1 MNKRPMLAEILQR
14 AIDVHFRYYSSL
26 GRLALDSLG
35 VLFGTVFTLQSESPR
50 RFAETNGRSPANLG
64 QQQRASTLVL
74 EGEAGSRPM
83 GVFLI
88 ENGLAQEIC
97 TSIVSSVFTD
107 PAGKEMQPKFR
118 FEPRTIRL
126 APKEQVLIR
135 MGVLIG
141 ESLRP
146 NVNYRGEVS
155 VPDLPGT
162 RIPVVLRRTGSASG
176 SQAVQK
182 QVRKRNAPT
191 NNG

>member
-1 MNKRPMLAEILQR
+1 MNKRPMLADILQR

-26 GRLALDSLG
+26 GQLALDSLG
-35 VLFGTVFTLQSESPR
+35 LLFGTVFKLQAESCGNLPEADGR
-50 RFAETNGRSPANLG
+50 RPATPG

-74 EGEAGSRPM
+74 EGEAGSQQM
-83 GVFLI
+83 GVFLV
-88 ENGLAQEIC
+88 ENGLSQEIS
-97 TSIVSSVFTD
+97 TTVVSSVFTD
-107 PAGKEMQPKFR
+107 PAGKRMQPKLQ

-126 APKEQVLIR
+126 APKERVLIH
-135 MGVLIG
+135 MGVSIG

-162 RIPVVLRRTGSASG
+162 RIPVVLRRTGSASV
-176 SQAVQK
+176 SQGVQK

-191 NNG
+191 KNR